1 MHVQAVAPKA
11 EETRPLITVGKGE
24 RYRIAGIG
32 GGLGTRR
39 IGMPDTGSK
48 TVVIGLEDGPRTP
61 DSQLYLYGGA
71 KRLAQSGPLAKD
83 ELNPG
88 PLDYHPAKVS
98 VYFSPTGGAQ
108 DAITREIEAARQS
121 ILIQAYSFTS
131 APIAKAL
138 TDAQKRGVKIE
149 AVLDKSN
156 ETARYTSATF
166 LANAG
171 ASVLI
176 DHKPAIAHS
185 KVLLIDGATIIT
197 GSFNFSKAA
206 EEKNAENLLVIKDA
220 PEVFKAY
227 EENFR
232 KRAAESRPYQR
243 KNAPPAGEAETE
255 GQGGQLQETP
265 ATGTTTPGTAAPDTS
280 FPGTA
285 AKAPAAKLVNINTA
299 TAKELEKLPDVG
311 KVTAER
317 IIEHREQ
324 NGPFKSVN
332 DLGKIK
338 GIGKATLEKL
348 LPLVTVE

>member
-1 MHVQAVAPKA
+1 MTILSKQRMLWLCAILSLFLVPTAGTAQETAPA
-11 EETRPLITVGKGE
+11 
-24 RYRIAGIG
+24 
-32 GGLGTRR
+32 
-39 IGMPDTGSK
+39 
-48 TVVIGLEDGPRTP
+48 
-61 DSQLYLYGGA
+61 
-71 KRLAQSGPLAKD
+71 
-83 ELNPG
+83 
-88 PLDYHPAKVS
+88 YHPAKVS
-98 VYFSPTGGAQ
+98 VYFSPSGGAQ
-108 DAITREIEAARQS
+108 DAIVREVEAAKQN

-166 LANAG
+166 LQNSG

-176 DHKPAIAHS
+176 DHKPTIAHS
-185 KVLLIDGATIIT
+185 KVMLIDGATIIT

-227 EENFR
+227 EANFR

-243 KNAPPAGEAETE
+243 KNALAGAEGETD
-255 GQGGQLQETP
+255 GQDVEPQETP
-265 ATGTTTPGTAAPDTS
+265 AGTPATAGTPAAPAS
-280 FPGTA
+280 
-285 AKAPAAKLVNINTA
+285 KLININTA
-299 TAKELEKLPDVG
+299 TAKELEKLPGVG

-317 IIEHREQ
+317 IIEHRQ
-324 NGPFKSVN
+324 ANGPFKTTQ
-332 DLGKIK
+332 DLDKIK